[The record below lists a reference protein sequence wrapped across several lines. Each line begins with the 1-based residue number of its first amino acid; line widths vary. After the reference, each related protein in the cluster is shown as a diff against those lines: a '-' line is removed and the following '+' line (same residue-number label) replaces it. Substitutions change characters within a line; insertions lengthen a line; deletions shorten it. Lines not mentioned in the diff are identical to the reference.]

1 MYEPFGIQGPRM
13 KMALRSGQRLGARMQ
28 APVPPAKIEGLG
40 LNPIE
45 NFRGVEDGTFWD
57 SGRKAIREDDAG

>member
-1 MYEPFGIQGPRM
+1 
-13 KMALRSGQRLGARMQ
+13 MALRSGQRLGARMQ